1 MPHRIILPIGF
12 QRKNPGDKILFGMS
26 RVQKSVGDL
35 SENRFSVSFGL
46 EIGSEIEIRNRS
58 VADVDPEG
66 EDLDRCLVEVA
77 NFTRQEVLEFRT
89 SLINFEDTAVD
100 LSSYLQRVSRNR
112 PVRRSQRDSVAN
124 TPTGDPLIPR
134 RHSCAGKHRGE
145 L

>member
-12 QRKNPGDKILFGMS
+12 QRKNPGDRILFGMS

-112 PVRRSQRDSVAN
+112 PVRRS
-124 TPTGDPLIPR
+124 
-134 RHSCAGKHRGE
+134 
-145 L
+145 